1 MAARTAAGRRPGMR
15 IAVLGAGSAGV
26 CTALELAERGYAV
39 DLYDESSQPIS
50 RASWHNEGKIH
61 LGLVYARDRSLRTA
75 STLILG
81 AIHFLPC
88 LRRWIDIDA
97 AEMTGAPYHYGVHRG
112 TMTSVDELTAHYD
125 RCRHLLEDACS
136 ATGLAYLDGERTLAA
151 EQVSEAHMEALVSS
165 EHFLTAFRTSEL
177 AVDPRVVG
185 ELLRVAVQA
194 NPRIRVVPNA
204 RVSSVAR
211 TDNGTLDVSFRRSED
226 EGTEPYDQVVNSLW
240 HGRLEIDAQLGLAP
254 NRGWIH
260 RYKLG
265 GWIDHPVE
273 AGVPSMTCVL
283 GPFGDI
289 VNLGPRGI
297 YFSWYPAGL
306 LGTSNELRAPD
317 WEVSTSPA
325 QRQAIMRRSWDEWLA
340 RCPALRSVPYR
351 AASVTAAG
359 GYIFAWG
366 TKDIDDGR
374 SALHQRYDIG
384 VHSAGNYHSVNTG
397 KYSMAPYLGCQTA
410 ERVLGIS

>member
-1 MAARTAAGRRPGMR
+1 MR

-39 DLYDESSQPIS
+39 DLYDESSRPIS

-75 STLILG
+75 QILILG
-81 AIHFLPC
+81 AVHFMSC

-97 AEMTGAPYHYGVHRG
+97 TDVIGEPYHYGVHRG
-112 TMTSVDELTAHYD
+112 TMTGAEELAAHYD
-125 RCRHLLEDACS
+125 RCRQLLEDACS
-136 ATGLAYLDGERTLAA
+136 STGLTYLDGERTLVA
-151 EQVSEAHMEALVSS
+151 EQVPKADMEALVSP

-185 ELLRVAVQA
+185 DLLRAAVQA
-194 NPRIRVVPNA
+194 NTRIRFVPNA
-204 RVSSVAR
+204 RVSGVAR
-211 TDNGTLDVSFRRSED
+211 SGAGTLDVSFEKQ
-226 EGTEPYDQVVNSLW
+226 EAEHTEAYDQVVNSLW

-265 GWIDHPVE
+265 GWINHPVA
-273 AGVPSMTCVL
+273 AGSVPSMTCVL

-289 VNLGPRGI
+289 VNLGRRGI
-297 YFSWYPAGL
+297 YFSWYPGGL
-306 LGTSNELRAPD
+306 VGTSNELRAPD
-317 WEVSTSPA
+317 WEESVSPA
-325 QRQAIMRRSWDEWLA
+325 QRQAILRRSWDEWLA
-340 RCPALRSVPYR
+340 RCPTLRSVPYR
-351 AASVTAAG
+351 DGEVTAAG
-359 GYIFAWG
+359 GFIFAWG
-366 TKDIDDGR
+366 TKDIDDRR

-397 KYSMAPYLGCQTA
+397 KYSMAPYLGCKTA
-410 ERVLGIS
+410 ERVLRIG